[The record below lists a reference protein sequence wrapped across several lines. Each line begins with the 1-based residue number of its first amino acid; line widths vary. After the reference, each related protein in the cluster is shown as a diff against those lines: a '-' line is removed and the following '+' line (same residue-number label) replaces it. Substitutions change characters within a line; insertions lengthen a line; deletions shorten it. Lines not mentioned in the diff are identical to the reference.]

1 MGEPALL
8 RSLCAGAGLAI
19 ERFET
24 WICVT
29 RLPSLST
36 FLDAELL
43 PIAGEVEPDVRRRI
57 EVAAREALAPYLATD
72 GSIAAPIE
80 AHVITGIMSR

>member
-8 RSLCAGAGLAI
+8 RSLWAGAGLVI

-24 WICVT
+24 EIGAT

-43 PIAGEVEPDVRRRI
+43 PIAGEVAPAVRRRI
-57 EVAAREALAPYLATD
+57 EVVAETALAPYLRAD

-80 AHVITGIMSR
+80 AHVITGIMNR